1 MISIIEQKMF
11 TTRSQR
17 FMHWTR
23 NILSITGILALSY
36 VSLVLI
42 GARIYQKNAVLT
54 LEKQI
59 HAEEQHTA
67 ILSRTPIKEG
77 DILGRID
84 IPRIGMS
91 VAVLQGTTSQ
101 TLRLGVGHIEGT
113 ALPGEP
119 GNIGIAGHR
128 DTYFRAL
135 KAIHSDDVIQLQTA
149 SGITR
154 YAVDW
159 IQVTA
164 PNDGSILASTSGSSV
179 TLVTCYPFLYI
190 GAAPERF
197 VVHAHRL

>member
-1 MISIIEQKMF
+1 MMTITEQEMF

-17 FMHWTR
+17 FMRWAR
-23 NILSITGILALSY
+23 RIFLISGILMLFYVSIT
-36 VSLVLI
+36 LI
-42 GARIYQKNAVLT
+42 GSRIYQKYAVLT

-59 HAEEQHTA
+59 DAEEQHKTWLPGKA
-67 ILSRTPIKEG
+67 LNEG
-77 DILGRID
+77 DVLGRIV
-84 IPRIGMS
+84 IPRIGLS
-91 VAVLQGTTSQ
+91 VAVLQGTSSK
-101 TLRLGVGHIEGT
+101 TLRLGVGHIDGT

-128 DTYFRAL
+128 DTFFRAL
-135 KAIHSDDVIQLQTA
+135 KDIHSDDVIQLQTV
-149 SGITR
+149 SSVTR

-164 PNDGSILASTSGSSV
+164 PNDGGILASTTGSSV
-179 TLVTCYPFLYI
+179 TLVTCYPFHYI